1 MWRRITVPR
10 TVPMGIDQLMRTSLA
25 TRQMTAGGGAHKGR
39 RRAASGASVRLLGCL
54 LGAEAVADVDQAPPP
69 GGSPGRGCREGGARA
84 VRISRCAGGRRRV
97 SRRGGRQ
104 GSASGRLG
112 ALRAVVGLDAG
123 G

>member
-1 MWRRITVPR
+1 MWRRTTVPR

-25 TRQMTAGGGAHKGR
+25 TRQMTAEGGAHKGR
-39 RRAASGASVRLLGCL
+39 RRAASGASVRL